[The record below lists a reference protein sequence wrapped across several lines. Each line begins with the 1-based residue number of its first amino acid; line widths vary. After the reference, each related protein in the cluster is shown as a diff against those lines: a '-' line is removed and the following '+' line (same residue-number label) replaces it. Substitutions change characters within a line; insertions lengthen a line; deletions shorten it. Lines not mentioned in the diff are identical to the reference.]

1 MTETT
6 LILRCVVFTR
16 IAPLRLVLGHGAVV
30 GDEGEPVVG
39 HHGGQDGPAEMGT
52 MHSNILK
59 VQQNLWV
66 LTELYILET
75 PLRGRF

>member
-39 HHGGQDGPAEMGT
+39 HRAGQDGPAVMGK
-52 MHSNILK
+52 I
-59 VQQNLWV
+59 
-66 LTELYILET
+66 
-75 PLRGRF
+75 